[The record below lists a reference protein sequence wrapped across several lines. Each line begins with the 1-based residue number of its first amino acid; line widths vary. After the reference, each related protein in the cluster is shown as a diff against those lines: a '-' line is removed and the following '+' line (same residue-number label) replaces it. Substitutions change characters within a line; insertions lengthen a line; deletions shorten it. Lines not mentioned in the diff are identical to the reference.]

1 MTLRP
6 EVIDSYF
13 EQYGWSYTRESDDT
27 WITGV
32 RTPVSAFRIMVRVT
46 QHWIYFIINPLVVA
60 PQRSEDRLRIYFHA
74 LRYNLDMNFAKLG
87 LDSDGDIFIAIEMPT
102 ENFVFSH
109 FVDAL
114 DGLSHHAS
122 MIYTELF
129 SMAHSSA
136 PIRGRY
142 DEELGYNH
150 PETDP
155 SSGEFNRFSPSESPS
170 RLPDEADSADDEN
183 DIIIAGRRLKITDDE
198 SGSARVELE
207 GDTDT
212 PDPEEPDPSETAPP
226 EIG

>member
-1 MTLRP
+1 MTLPP
-6 EVIDSYF
+6 ELIDSYF

-32 RTPVSAFRIMVRVT
+32 RTPVSAFRIMVRLT
-46 QHWIYFIINPLVVA
+46 QHWIFFIINPLVVA
-60 PQRSEDRLRIYFHA
+60 PQRSEDRLRIYYHA

-87 LDSDGDIFIAIEMPT
+87 VDSDGDIFMAIELPT

-129 SMAHSSA
+129 SMAHS
-136 PIRGRY
+136 PIYIRGRY
-142 DEELGYNH
+142 DEELGYE
-150 PETDP
+150 P
-155 SSGEFNRFSPSESPS
+155 PSENAPPS
-170 RLPDEADSADDEN
+170 DFNLLNQGRLSSDTPADVDSEDDEN

-207 GDTDT
+207 GDSDT
-212 PDPEEPDPSETAPP
+212 PDPEDPDPTETTPP
-226 EIG
+226 EI